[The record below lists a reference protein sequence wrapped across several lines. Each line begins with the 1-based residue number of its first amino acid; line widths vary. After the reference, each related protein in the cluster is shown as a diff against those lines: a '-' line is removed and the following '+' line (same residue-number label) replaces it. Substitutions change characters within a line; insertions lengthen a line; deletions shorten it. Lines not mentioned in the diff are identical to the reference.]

1 MKTKSDRSR
10 ERELLRTTIARLRA
24 SVVAVVFGLTSGTG
38 LFIATAWLI
47 IRGGQEVGVHLSL
60 LNNYFPGYSVTWPGS
75 FVGFFYGTLTGAI
88 AGWSV
93 GWIYNEVVD
102 WRQAS

>member
-1 MKTKSDRSR
+1 MKNNADRSR
-10 ERELLRTTIARLRA
+10 ELELLRKSIARLRA
-24 SVVAVVFGLTSGTG
+24 SVVAVVFGLTAGTG

-47 IRGGQEVGVHLSL
+47 IRGGEEVGLHLSL

-75 FVGFFYGTLTGAI
+75 FIGFFYGALTGAV

-93 GWIYNEVVD
+93 GWIYNEIVD
-102 WRQAS
+102 RRHPG